1 MSEIPL
7 VSIVIVNTNEKA
19 SLGDCLTSLSSQTYR
34 NYEILIVDNGST
46 DGSVEY
52 IKKNFPL
59 VHIIRNLRNEGFAKA
74 CNKGMLSSW
83 GKYIALISSDMV
95 FDAHWLEELV
105 KPLQNENVGA
115 TVAKALFFND
125 SDKINY
131 AGGAVTFLGFAFPKH
146 SKENRSIDL
155 DYETTQYVA
164 GGLSCL
170 RRKVLDEI
178 GLFDETF
185 FMYFED
191 VDLSFRIRAAG
202 YELALAPKAIVYHK
216 ADFKKM
222 KDKLYYV
229 ERNRLRF
236 LTKNYSLRTLL
247 LIAPAFIATEMGVL
261 VYSLFKGWLHKKVYS
276 YFELLISLPTL
287 IRQRK
292 QSQRK
297 RKLNDSQIMQE
308 FIGALDYTEVAN
320 PLLSNILNPALDWYW
335 RIIKGNL

>member
-1 MSEIPL
+1 MSKIPL
-7 VSIVIVNTNEKA
+7 VSILIVNWNDKA
-19 SLGDCLTSLSSQTYR
+19 SLGNCLTSLASQTYQD
-34 NYEILIVDNGST
+34 YEILVVDNAST
-46 DGSVEY
+46 DGSIEY
-52 IKKNFPL
+52 IMKYFPA
-59 VHIIRNLRNEGFAKA
+59 VRIICNHHNKGFAKA
-74 CNKGMLSSW
+74 CNKGMFFS
-83 GKYIALISSDMV
+83 GGRYIAVISSDME
-95 FDAHWLEELV
+95 FDIHWLEELI

-115 TVAKALFFND
+115 TVAKALFFDD
-125 SDKINY
+125 SNKINY
-131 AGGAVTFLGFAFPKH
+131 AGGAVNFLGFAFPKH
-146 SKENRSIDL
+146 SKEHTNIDL

-202 YELALAPKAIVYHK
+202 YELVLTPKAIVYHK

-222 KDKLYYV
+222 KNKLYYV

-236 LTKNYSLRTLL
+236 LIKNYSLRTLL
-247 LIAPAFIATEMGVL
+247 LIAPAFIVTEMGVL
-261 VYSLFKGWLHKKVYS
+261 FYSLFKGWFHKKVYS

-292 QSQRK
+292 QSR
-297 RKLNDSQIMQE
+297 RKLSDSQIMQE
-308 FIGALDYTEVAN
+308 FIGALDYAEIAN

-335 RIIKGNL
+335 GIIKGKL